1 MKKAD
6 LLTLANQ
13 NRLPHALLFCGGMLS
28 EKREFALQIAR
39 LLLGNKWMDD
49 LSHPDLIYQES
60 TAIDDV
66 REVIAQLHQTAHQ
79 GNYKIIIFALAESM
93 PMGAMNALLKTLEE
107 PPPQSI
113 LILITEF
120 PSLLPLTIRSRC
132 QKVVFEDI
140 QNKSIN
146 KIDQTMLKILNQFT
160 PSEAA
165 VQLEKQP
172 LLETLEKLYFIAVEA
187 IQKNNNPR
195 LFLWLDE
202 INRCREKLMK
212 KYNPNVL
219 LTLENLFYQW
229 KKYATG

>member
-6 LLTLANQ
+6 LLSLLNQ
-13 NRLPHALLFCGGMLS
+13 NRLPHALLFCGGMLT
-28 EKREFALQIAR
+28 EKREFALQVAR

-49 LSHPDLIYQES
+49 LSHPDLMYQES

-79 GNYKIIIFALAESM
+79 GNYKVAIFALAESM

-107 PPPQSI
+107 PPPKSI

-132 QKVVFEDI
+132 QKVIFEEI
-140 QNKSIN
+140 KNRS
-146 KIDQTMLKILNQFT
+146 IDQAIVKILNQLT

-165 VQLEKQP
+165 AQLEKQP
-172 LLETLEKLYFIAVEA
+172 LLETLEKLYFIAVES
-187 IQKNNNPR
+187 IQKKNNPR

-202 INRCREKLMK
+202 INRCREKLMR

-229 KKYATG
+229 KKYGIG

>member
-1 MKKAD
+1 MKKND
-6 LLTLANQ
+6 ILSIVNQ
-13 NRLPHALLFCGGMLS
+13 KRVPHALLFCGGSLS
-28 EKREFALQIAR
+28 EKREFALHVAK
-39 LLLGNKWMDD
+39 LLLGDKFMED
-49 LSHPDLIYQES
+49 LSHPDLYYQET

-66 REVIAQLHQTAHQ
+66 REVTAKLHQTAHQ
-79 GNYKIIIFALAESM
+79 GNYKIVIFALAESM
-93 PMGAMNALLKTLEE
+93 PVGAMNALLKTLEE
-107 PPPQSI
+107 PPPQTV

-120 PSLLPLTIRSRC
+120 ASLLPLTIRSRC
-132 QKVVFEDI
+132 QKIIFEETKESVVD
-140 QNKSIN
+140 Q
-146 KIDQTMLKILNQFT
+146 KILKILNQLT

-172 LLETLEKLYFIAVEA
+172 LLETLEKLYFIAVDA
-187 IQKNNNPR
+187 VMKSNKNNMG

-202 INRCREKLMK
+202 INRSREKLMR